1 MKTVNK
7 EETSKPVNIK
17 HYLPHRPPMLL
28 VDYILE
34 IDDEKVDTI
43 FEIKTENI
51 FLENDF
57 FTESGLVENMAQT
70 CSMIVAKDYFIDEN
84 NNDKPGAN
92 VIGFISGIKTLKI
105 YTLPKAGTTIVT
117 KAILVSKFIT
127 ASYSLCTIK
136 CKTLKAEEILL
147 EGEITLFIQNNK
159 S

>member
-1 MKTVNK
+1 MSKK
-7 EETSKPVNIK
+7 ETSKLVNSN
-17 HYLPHRPPMLL
+17 HYLPHRAPMLM
-28 VDYILE
+28 VDFILE
-34 IDDEKVDTI
+34 IDDEKVETV
-43 FEIKTENI
+43 FEVKTENI
-51 FLENDF
+51 FLKNDF

-92 VIGFISGIKTLKI
+92 VIGFISGIKILKI
-105 YTLPKAGTTIVT
+105 YSLPKAGTTIVT

-127 ASYSLCTIK
+127 DSYSLCTIK

-159 S
+159 P